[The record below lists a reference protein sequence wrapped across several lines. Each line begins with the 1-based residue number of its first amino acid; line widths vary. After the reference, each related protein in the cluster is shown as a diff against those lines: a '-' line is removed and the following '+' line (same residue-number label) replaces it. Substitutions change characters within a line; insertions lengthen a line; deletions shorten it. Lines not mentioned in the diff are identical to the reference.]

1 MNSCNN
7 RPKWALSS
15 FEPIYCMSFGCPFEI
30 ASAGIKEGRQ
40 SCYKTT
46 CLVDYTL
53 KKLSFVL
60 SPVVILC
67 CTIFIRVYH
76 KAIYFLNNTL
86 AFSFILQK
94 YLILTFFL
102 QIFILQKSYHQ
113 LQYILYM
120 FCKMICPIQFPFL
133 TISLQASYKRAF
145 AGSGTFQILPSVS
158 DHQIGACI
166 FPDDLLHN
174 FCLWTESV

>member
-1 MNSCNN
+1 MFYTLY
-7 RPKWALSS
+7 PK
-15 FEPIYCMSFGCPFEI
+15 FRKNPIH
-30 ASAGIKEGRQ
+30 
-40 SCYKTT
+40 
-46 CLVDYTL
+46 TL

-67 CTIFIRVYH
+67 CNIFIRVYH

-133 TISLQASYKRAF
+133 TISIQASYKRAF

-158 DHQIGACI
+158 DHQIGASK
-166 FPDDLLHN
+166 FPDELLHN
-174 FCLWTESV
+174 FSLWTESV

>member
-7 RPKWALSS
+7 RPKWTLSP

-60 SPVVILC
+60 SPIVILC
-67 CTIFIRVYH
+67 CNIFIRVYH

-94 YLILTFFL
+94 IYIKCSQKVCKLLQKRMSFFILCQNFL
-102 QIFILQKSYHQ
+102 QFFQCSWRNPAFSVIIVLIGY
-113 LQYILYM
+113 
-120 FCKMICPIQFPFL
+120 FPKLFR
-133 TISLQASYKRAF
+133 I
-145 AGSGTFQILPSVS
+145 
-158 DHQIGACI
+158 
-166 FPDDLLHN
+166 
-174 FCLWTESV
+174 